1 MSTPLFGDARRER
14 LRLRAACALLG
25 ASVLMTACGGGDE
38 TAKTAAPGPV
48 SATPAFKLGE
58 KTDDPLAMYL
68 VDLYTVATN
77 LAGVGGIS
85 FPCGFTKGG
94 LPVGFQLQAPALA
107 EPLLLRAADRFQRL
121 TDWHTRRPK
130 AIG

>member
-1 MSTPLFGDARRER
+1 
-14 LRLRAACALLG
+14 
-25 ASVLMTACGGGDE
+25 
-38 TAKTAAPGPV
+38 
-48 SATPAFKLGE
+48 
-58 KTDDPLAMYL
+58 MYL

-77 LAGVGGIS
+77 LAGVAGIS
-85 FPCGFTKGG
+85 FPCGFTTGG

-130 AIG
+130 TIG